1 MALRKDNYGVVKA
14 LSGIMVISFLFIACS
29 CSKDSSVNDK
39 KEVPAKTGERI
50 IRIVFD
56 LPGDDIGAPEHRAIL
71 NRIITSIRS
80 EAAGEIVSPGFGMG
94 NMAVTIKIQDEGS
107 MEIIKKIITAD
118 YPEADYRITNP
129 LPQIGE

>member
-56 LPGDDIGAPEHRAIL
+56 LPGDDIGAPEARKCGPAL
-71 NRIITSIRS
+71 
-80 EAAGEIVSPGFGMG
+80 
-94 NMAVTIKIQDEGS
+94 
-107 MEIIKKIITAD
+107 KKRGGRPD
-118 YPEADYRITNP
+118 RFR
-129 LPQIGE
+129 